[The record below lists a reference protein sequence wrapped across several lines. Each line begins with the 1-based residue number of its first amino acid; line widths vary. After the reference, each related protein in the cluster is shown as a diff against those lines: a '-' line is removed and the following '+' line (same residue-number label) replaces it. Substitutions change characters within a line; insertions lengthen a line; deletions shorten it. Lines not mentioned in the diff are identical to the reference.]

1 MATGLNAR
9 LVLLSTMSTLVQLA
23 SGRGRAVLA
32 ATALGSGIAF
42 LDTTVVNIAVPV
54 IGREFDA
61 PLEALQWTINAY
73 TLTLASLILLG
84 GALGDRFGRR
94 RMFILG
100 VVWFA
105 LASVA
110 CALAP
115 NIGVLIAARAIQGI
129 GGALLTPTALAILQ
143 TTMRREDRSRAI
155 GTWSGLTG
163 LSGVIGPLL
172 GGWLITYDWR
182 WVFAINIP
190 LCAIAVWL
198 AMRYI
203 PPTRDR
209 DAAPTFDVPGAA
221 LATFALGSGTYALIA
236 ASEEDGQWAVMV
248 TGITAAI
255 ALVAFVLRE

>member
-1 MATGLNAR
+1 
-9 LVLLSTMSTLVQLA
+9 
-23 SGRGRAVLA
+23 
-32 ATALGSGIAF
+32 
-42 LDTTVVNIAVPV
+42 
-54 IGREFDA
+54 
-61 PLEALQWTINAY
+61 
-73 TLTLASLILLG
+73 
-84 GALGDRFGRR
+84 
-94 RMFILG
+94 
-100 VVWFA
+100 
-105 LASVA
+105 A

-115 NIGVLIAARAIQGI
+115 NIGVLIAARAVQGI

-221 LATFALGSGTYALIA
+221 LATLALGSGTYALIA

-255 ALVAFVLRE
+255 ALVAFVLRERSARHPMVSLSIFRDRTFSVINIMTFGVYAGLSGVMFFLVIQLQVSLGWTPLAAGMASLPVTLLMLFLSGRSAQLSGW